1 MLYYYYVLKK
11 IPTKEEPQMKK
22 ILKAAALVLL
32 ICTLLGFASC
42 GDAELPPEDDR
53 TVATVNG
60 KHNVTYDLYKYFY
73 LNYAS
78 AYAESDF
85 EGEKRLETEAEIRK
99 LCESALKNVFAVVD
113 LAMEYGITVNDASI
127 KESVE
132 LKVDEAIDQFGGKAE
147 YAAALEAYYMTDS
160 VFRFMMAV
168 DACEDD
174 LYATLTTGLGIID
187 NSDETV
193 MKAIKG
199 DEFIRIVQ
207 VLVAHDNGFS
217 DTKNRETA
225 EKVLDLAKEG
235 EDFDKLIAN
244 YSNDY
249 SMTRDGY
256 YFTYGYMLDEI
267 EEAAFEL
274 KVNEISQIIETE
286 NGYHI
291 IKRLEKDDTFLVT
304 NYASLKAQYE
314 SCKFYALIDERSEEL
329 TVAINEVADEIDHNL
344 LVKE

>member
-1 MLYYYYVLKK
+1 
-11 IPTKEEPQMKK
+11 MKK
-22 ILKAAALVLL
+22 FIKVISAILLA
-32 ICTLLGFASC
+32 CTLLSLAAC
-42 GDAELPPEDDR
+42 GGAELPPEDDR
-53 TVATVNG
+53 TVGLVNG
-60 KHNVTYDLYKYFY
+60 KHEVSYDLYKYFY

-78 AYAESDF
+78 AYDENDF
-85 EGEKRLETEAEIRK
+85 AGEKRLETEAEIRK

-113 LAMEYGITVNDASI
+113 LAAEYGITVNDKSI
-127 KESVE
+127 KESAG
-132 LKVDEAIDQFGGKAE
+132 LIVDEAIDEFGGKAQ
-147 YAAALEAYYMTDS
+147 YAEALEYYHMTDS

-193 MKAIKG
+193 MAAIKG

-207 VLVAHDNGFS
+207 VLIAHDNGFS
-217 DTKNRETA
+217 DEKNKETA
-225 EKVLDLAKEG
+225 KKVLELAAKG
-235 EDFDKLIAN
+235 EDFDRLIAN

-249 SMTRDGY
+249 SMTQDGY

-267 EEAAFEL
+267 EAVAFDL
-274 KVNEISQIIETE
+274 KINEISQIIETE

-291 IKRLEKDDTFLVT
+291 IKRLEKDDNFLAT

-314 SCKFYALIDERSEEL
+314 SCKFYALIDERAAEL
-329 TVAINEVADEIDHNL
+329 TVTLNEIADEIDHNL
-344 LVKE
+344 LVAE

>member
-1 MLYYYYVLKK
+1 
-11 IPTKEEPQMKK
+11 MKK
-22 ILKAAALVLL
+22 ILKAVAAALLV
-32 ICTLLGFASC
+32 CTLLGFASC
-42 GDAELPPEDDR
+42 GGAELPPEDSR
-53 TVATVNG
+53 TVGQVSG
-60 KHNVTYDLYKYFY
+60 KHDITYDLYKYFY

-78 AYAESDF
+78 AYTAKEF
-85 EGEKRLETEAEIRK
+85 EGDKRIETEAEIRV
-99 LCESALKNVFAVVD
+99 LCENALKNVFAVVD
-113 LAMEYGITVNDASI
+113 LAREYGITVNDASI
-127 KESVE
+127 KETVQ
-132 LKVDEAIDQFGGKAE
+132 LKVDEAIDQFGGKSE

-193 MKAIKG
+193 MNAIKG

-225 EKVLDLAKEG
+225 EKVLDLAKKG

-249 SMTRDGY
+249 SMTQDGY

-274 KVNEISQIIETE
+274 KVNEISGIIETE

-291 IKRLEKDDTFLVT
+291 IKRLEKDDNFLAT

-314 SCKFYALIDERSEEL
+314 SCKFYALIDERAAEL
-329 TVAINEVADEIDHNL
+329 TVAFNEVADEIDHNL
-344 LVKE
+344 LVTE

>member
-1 MLYYYYVLKK
+1 MKRIAKLLSAVL
-11 IPTKEEPQMKK
+11 I
-22 ILKAAALVLL
+22 A
-32 ICTLLGFASC
+32 CTLLCFSACSGAS
-42 GDAELPPEDDR
+42 LPPEDTR
-53 TVATVNG
+53 SVGTANG
-60 KHNVTYDLYKYFY
+60 RFDISYDLYKYFY

-78 AYAESDF
+78 SYKASDF
-85 EGEKRLETEAEIRK
+85 EGENRAATEAELRT
-99 LCESALKNVFAVVD
+99 LCENALINVFAVVD
-113 LAMEYGITVNDASI
+113 LAAEYGITPEDASI
-127 KESVE
+127 KEKADLTVE
-132 LKVDEAIDQFGGKAE
+132 EAINEFGGKAA
-147 YAAALEAYYMTDS
+147 YAEALSSYHMTDS

-174 LYATLTTGLGIID
+174 LYSVLTTGLGIID

-193 MKAIKG
+193 KNAIKG
-199 DEFIRIVQ
+199 DEFVRIVQ

-225 EKVLDLAKEG
+225 EKVCKLAKDG

-267 EEAAFEL
+267 EEAAFAL
-274 KVNEISQIIETE
+274 KVGEVSDVVKTK

-291 IKRLEKDDTFLVT
+291 IKRLEKDDDFLAV

-314 SCKFYALIDERSEEL
+314 SCKFYELIDARAEETSIQL
-329 TVAINEVADEIDHNL
+329 NDLAKEIDHDL
-344 LVKE
+344 LVQE

>member
-1 MLYYYYVLKK
+1 
-11 IPTKEEPQMKK
+11 MKR
-22 ILKAAALVLL
+22 ILKAVSIALL

-42 GDAELPPEDDR
+42 GGAELPPEDDR

-60 KHNVTYDLYKYFY
+60 KHNITYDLYKYFY
-73 LNYAS
+73 LNYAAS
-78 AYAESDF
+78 YDKKDF
-85 EGEKRLETEAEIRK
+85 EGDKRLETEAEIRT
-99 LCESALKNVFAVVD
+99 LCENALKNVFAVVD
-113 LAMEYGITVNDASI
+113 LAMEYGITVDDASV
-127 KESVE
+127 KDTVK
-132 LKVDEAIDQFGGKAE
+132 LKVEEAIDQFGSKGE
-147 YAAALEAYYMTDS
+147 YASALGAFYMTDS

-168 DACEDD
+168 DACEDE
-174 LYATLTTGLGIID
+174 LYAVLTTGLGVID

-193 MKAIKG
+193 MNAIKG

-217 DTKNRETA
+217 DAKNKETA
-225 EKVLDLAKEG
+225 EKVLRLAKEG

-249 SMTRDGY
+249 SMTQDGY

-267 EEAAFEL
+267 EEAAFDL
-274 KVNEISQIIETE
+274 KINEISQIVETE

-291 IKRLEKDDTFLVT
+291 IKRLEKDDNFLAT

-314 SCKFYALIDERSEEL
+314 SCKFYGLIDERAEKL
-329 TVAINEVADEIDHNL
+329 TVTLNELADEIDHNL
-344 LVKE
+344 LVEE

>member
-1 MLYYYYVLKK
+1 
-11 IPTKEEPQMKK
+11 MKR
-22 ILKAAALVLL
+22 ILKVISIALL

-42 GDAELPPEDDR
+42 SGAELPPEDDR

-60 KHNVTYDLYKYFY
+60 KHSVTYDLYKYFY

-78 AYAESDF
+78 AYDKKDF
-85 EGEKRLETEAEIRK
+85 EGDKRLETEAEIRT
-99 LCESALKNVFAVVD
+99 LCEGALKNVFAVVD
-113 LAMEYGITVNDASI
+113 LAMEYGITVNDT
-127 KESVE
+127 SVKDSVK
-132 LKVDEAIDQFGGKAE
+132 LKVDEAVEQFGGKAE
-147 YAAALEAYYMTDS
+147 YASALEAFYMTDS

-168 DACEDD
+168 DACEDE
-174 LYATLTTGLGIID
+174 LYVTLTTGLGVID

-217 DTKNRETA
+217 DTKNKETA
-225 EKVLDLAKEG
+225 EKVLRLAKEG

-274 KVNEISQIIETE
+274 KVNEISQIIKTE

-291 IKRLEKDDTFLVT
+291 IMRLEKDDNFLAT

-314 SCKFYALIDERSEEL
+314 SCKFYALIDERAEEL
-329 TVAINEVADEIDHNL
+329 TVALNETADEIDHNL
-344 LVKE
+344 LVEE

>member
-1 MLYYYYVLKK
+1 MYCYK
-11 IPTKEEPQMKK
+11 IPKKEEPQMKRTV
-22 ILKAAALVLL
+22 KAIAVILL
-32 ICTLLGFASC
+32 ICTLLGFTAC
-42 GDAELPPEDDR
+42 GGAELPPEDDR

-78 AYAESDF
+78 AYNAKDF
-85 EGEKRLETEAEIRK
+85 EGDKRLETESEIRT

-113 LAMEYGITVNDASI
+113 LAMEYGITVNDASVQ
-127 KESVE
+127 ETVE
-132 LKVDEAIDQFGGKAE
+132 LKVDEAIDEFGGKAE
-147 YAAALEAYYMTDS
+147 YASALEQFYMTDS

-168 DACEDD
+168 DGCEDE
-174 LYATLTTGLGIID
+174 LYSILTTGLGIID

-193 MKAIKG
+193 MNAIKG

-225 EKVLDLAKEG
+225 EKVLQLAKDG

-291 IKRLEKDDTFLVT
+291 IKRLEKDDDFLAT

-314 SCKFYALIDERSEEL
+314 SCKFYALIDERAEEL
-329 TVAINEVADEIDHNL
+329 TVALNELTDEIDHNL

>member
-1 MLYYYYVLKK
+1 
-11 IPTKEEPQMKK
+11 MKR
-22 ILKAAALVLL
+22 ILKTVSIALL
-32 ICTLLGFASC
+32 ICTLFGFASC
-42 GDAELPPEDDR
+42 GGAELPTEDDR
-53 TVATVNG
+53 TVAAVNG

-78 AYAESDF
+78 AYSEKDF
-85 EGEKRLETEAEIRK
+85 EGESRLETEAEIRT
-99 LCESALKNVFAVVD
+99 LCEGALKNVFAVVD
-113 LAMEYGITVNDASI
+113 LAMEYGITVNDRSV

-132 LKVDEAIDQFGGKAE
+132 LKVDEAIEQFGGKGE

-168 DACEDD
+168 DACEDE

-193 MKAIKG
+193 MNAIKG
-199 DEFIRIVQ
+199 DDFIRIVQ

-217 DTKNRETA
+217 DAKNKETA
-225 EKVLDLAKEG
+225 EKVLRLAKEG

-291 IKRLEKDDTFLVT
+291 IKRLEKDDAFLVT

-314 SCKFYALIDERSEEL
+314 SCKFYALIDGRAEKL
-329 TVAINEVADEIDHNL
+329 NVTLNETADEIDHNL